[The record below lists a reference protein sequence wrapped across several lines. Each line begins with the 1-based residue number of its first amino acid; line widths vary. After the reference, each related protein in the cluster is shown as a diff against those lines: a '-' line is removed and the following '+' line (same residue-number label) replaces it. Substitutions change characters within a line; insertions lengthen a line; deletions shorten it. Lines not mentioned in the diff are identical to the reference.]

1 MQEPWIRMPR
11 IEATMATRR
20 HIRLLSTGLALAALS
35 GCASTSIRADVARVR
50 ELSKVEALPGLP
62 EARVDTKPTD
72 DTRQLLDKPLDA
84 NAAVRVALLN
94 NRPLR
99 ARLRELGVERGE
111 LIQAGLL
118 KNPAI
123 EAELSPERDTRLEL
137 RAEYDVMSFVLMP
150 MHKKA
155 AQHDLDS
162 ARFDAAGDVVELGY
176 RVRSAFYALQA
187 SEQAYRVAQRSLD
200 ALAAGRDAAEALFE
214 AGNLPQLDASSQ
226 IAAFER
232 ARITVAQLEL
242 EVAERKEAV
251 QRLLGLHGA
260 LTQWSIVSELEPA
273 PDEPSLAEDLEAR
286 ALKVNLDLA
295 STKQRL
301 EAIAKRTG
309 IARTEGW
316 LPRID
321 VDVHS
326 LIGNP
331 DNSSRESVRWGG
343 GVGIDVPLFDR
354 QQGTLRAREAEFDS
368 WLERYQGLAIDIRS
382 AAREVSARVRSAH
395 QRARQYQNVI
405 VPAQNKVMEHTL
417 LQYNAMQLGVFQLL
431 DARRAQLEVALD
443 YADTLREYWSAA
455 AELDA
460 LLAGRVVGPAE
471 SAAAAAMPTAEASQ
485 GGH

>member
-1 MQEPWIRMPR
+1 MR
-11 IEATMATRR
+11 TRSSSTWL
-20 HIRLLSTGLALAALS
+20 RLGFGLVALS
-35 GCASTSIRADVARVR
+35 GCATSSIRGDVAQVR
-50 ELSKVEALPGLP
+50 ALSKAEVLPRLP
-62 EARVDTKPTD
+62 DAHVNTEPAD

-84 NAAVRVALLN
+84 NAAVRIALLN
-94 NRPLR
+94 NRALR

-111 LIQAGLL
+111 LMQAGLL
-118 KNPAI
+118 ENPSI
-123 EAELSPERDTRLEL
+123 EAELSPERDTRVEL

-155 AQHDLDS
+155 AQHDLDA
-162 ARFDAAGDVVELGY
+162 ARFDAAGDVIELGY

-187 SEQAYRVAQRSLD
+187 SEQAFRVAQRALD
-200 ALAAGRDAAEALFE
+200 ALAAGRDAAEALLE
-214 AGNLPQLDASSQ
+214 AGNLRELDASSQ
-226 IAAFER
+226 TAAFER
-232 ARITVAQLEL
+232 ARIMVAKLEL
-242 EVAERKEAV
+242 EIAERKEAV

-260 LTQWSIVSELEPA
+260 LTQWVAVAELEQA
-273 PDEPSLAEDLEAR
+273 PDEPALAEDIEAR

-331 DNSSRESVRWGG
+331 DDSARQRMRWGG

-354 QQGTLRAREAEFDS
+354 KQGTLRAREAEFDS

-382 AAREVSARVRSAH
+382 AAREASARLRSAH
-395 QRARQYQNVI
+395 MRARQYQAVI
-405 VPAQNKVMEHTL
+405 VPAQDKVMAHTV
-417 LQYNAMQLGVFQLL
+417 LQYNAMQVGVFQLL
-431 DARRAQLEVALD
+431 EARRAQLDVALD
-443 YADTLREYWSAA
+443 YADTLREYWSAS

-471 SAAAAAMPTAEASQ
+471 STSINRTPASETAQE
-485 GGH
+485 GH